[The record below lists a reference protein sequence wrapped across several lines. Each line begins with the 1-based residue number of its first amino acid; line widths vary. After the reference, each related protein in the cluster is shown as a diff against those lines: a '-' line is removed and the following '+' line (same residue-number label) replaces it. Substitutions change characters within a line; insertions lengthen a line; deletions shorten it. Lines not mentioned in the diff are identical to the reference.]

1 MTLHLPDGR
10 TLETGSGCR
19 PLIMGILNVTP
30 DSFSDGGEHATEDEA
45 VAHGLAML
53 EQGADIIDI
62 GGESSR
68 PGSKRIEADEQIS
81 RTANVI
87 RRICQASPQS
97 IVSIDTTR
105 SMVAAAALD
114 AGAMILNDI
123 SAGRED
129 PGVFELAASRGAP
142 IVLMHMLGEPATMQD
157 DPRYDDVVREVESFL
172 LDRAAAAESTGV
184 PRGQI
189 VIDPGIGFGKTLAHN
204 LALMA
209 DLGRLVATGYPVLLG
224 ASRKRF
230 LRSICFESGPGCGAS
245 DSDAPRPRDLVA
257 ATCSTTS
264 LAVSAGVSI
273 CRVHDVQANRQA
285 SDVAWQI
292 FR

>member
-10 TLETGSGCR
+10 TLETGPGCP
-19 PLIMGILNVTP
+19 PLVMGILNVTP

-68 PGSKRIEADEQIS
+68 PGSQRVPPGEQIS
-81 RTANVI
+81 RTVTVI
-87 RRICQASPQS
+87 RRLCAGPSPP

-105 SMVAAAALD
+105 SAVAAAALD
-114 AGAMILNDI
+114 AGAAIVNDI

-129 PGVFELAASRGAP
+129 PGMFELAAARGAP
-142 IVLMHMLGEPATMQD
+142 LVLMHMRGTPATMQD
-157 DPRYDDVVREVESFL
+157 DPRYDDVVAEVATFL
-172 LDRAAAAESTGV
+172 LDRAAAAAAAGV
-184 PRGQI
+184 ARGQI
-189 VIDPGIGFGKTLAHN
+189 VIDPGIGFGKTLEHN

-209 DLGRLVATGYPVLLG
+209 NLPRFVKTGYPVLLG

-230 LRSICFESGPGCGAS
+230 LRQICHVEAS
-245 DSDAPRPRDLVA
+245 ATTPQPNQSELRALVWATCATTAVGVA
-257 ATCSTTS
+257 A
-264 LAVSAGVSI
+264 GVAI
-273 CRVHDVQANRQA
+273 IRVHDVAPNRQA
-285 SDVAWQI
+285 ADVAWRI
-292 FR
+292 HR